1 MADFGA
7 LHPGFLFIMKSPLHL
22 LRTIVLFLAFAAR
35 CAAAEPPP
43 SYPATA
49 AADLVEAACKKAA
62 SESKLVFLKCGS
74 PQCGW
79 CVVFD
84 RYHHRGEVRKIL
96 EPHYVIVSIDLAN
109 MPDGRAV
116 FSKYAAP
123 QFPTWVIMTPDKRVV
138 VDSFTKKGDPGSNV
152 GYPNQPQQTEYY
164 LAAIKK
170 ATPAIADGDL
180 KILGEQ
186 IKKAM
191 SK

>member
-1 MADFGA
+1 
-7 LHPGFLFIMKSPLHL
+7 MKSPLHP
-22 LRTIVLFLAFAAR
+22 LRTTLLLLALTLATH

-43 SYPATA
+43 SYSATA

-62 SESKLVFLKCGS
+62 SESKLVFLKSGS

-84 RYHHRGEVRKIL
+84 RYHHREEVRKIL

-109 MPDGRAV
+109 MPDGQAV
-116 FSKYAAP
+116 FSKFAAP
-123 QFPTWVIMTPDKRVV
+123 QFPTWVIITPDKRVV
-138 VDSFTKKGDPGSNV
+138 VDSFTKKGDPSSNV

-164 LAAIKK
+164 LAALKK
-170 ATPAIADGDL
+170 ATPAITDGDL

-186 IKKAM
+186 VKKATGR
-191 SK
+191 